1 MYIYIYTYTNTY
13 IHTHIQTQKYTCI
26 YVYTRIYKH
35 IYIHIQTHIHIHIQT
50 YTNLHTPT
58 FTHIHTLTP
67 HTELYSYLHAC
78 IHAQLHP
85 TLCEPTDCNP
95 PGSPVH
101 GLSWQDYWS
110 GLPSSPPGDLPNPGI
125 KPCIGRWVLHHL
137 GHLGSPVFTN

>member
-1 MYIYIYTYTNTY
+1 MHICIYMHIQTYIHTYTNTYTHTYTNTY
-13 IHTHIQTQKYTCI
+13 I
-26 YVYTRIYKH
+26 
-35 IYIHIQTHIHIHIQT
+35 QT
-50 YTNLHTPT
+50 YTHPHSHTY
-58 FTHIHTLTP
+58 THSHLP

-85 TLCEPTDCNP
+85 TVCEPTDCSP

-101 GLSWQDYWS
+101 GLSWQDYRS

-125 KPCIGRWVLHHL
+125 KPISCIGRWILHHL